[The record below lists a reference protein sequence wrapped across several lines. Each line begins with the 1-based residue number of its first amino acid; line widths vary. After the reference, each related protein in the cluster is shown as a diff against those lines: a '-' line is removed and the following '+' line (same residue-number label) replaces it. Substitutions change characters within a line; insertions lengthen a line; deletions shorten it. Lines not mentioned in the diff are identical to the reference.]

1 VSNPLKYVTSTP
13 TGALRHANLGVGV
26 ASIQY
31 DETFTSGLN
40 PSNLTT
46 YYLVYEPVNGASTR
60 IYAPAN
66 STELIQ
72 LAKSKGST
80 ETTESGALT
89 WLSDNG
95 YYPANRVL
103 DNVVTDGLKFL
114 VDSTTLISFPGSGD
128 NWLDLSGE
136 AEDGVI
142 NNGPVFDEDSRALDF
157 DGVDDYVEIDS
168 TIGLGNPCTVIV
180 VANVESSGN
189 YTMFAPN
196 SNGVD
201 NWLGTNGTQLELFA
215 TQTADTNNF
224 VLRGS
229 GLAIGNFQQLAC
241 TIDGDTAKVWIN
253 GEEKNSTTRT
263 FTIGGWSSTG
273 AIGRRGVISQRYF
286 PGKIASVIGYNKA
299 LTQAEINQNYYKGS
313 IVTDDLKFS
322 LNPNNLV
329 SFEPGTTAVYNLTG
343 SFSAATGDAVLTN
356 GVGFSDVANGVWN
369 FDGVD
374 DCIDTPSLIGTDLE
388 FLSNPPDTGGLTYSI
403 WSYNESGTSYY
414 LLSTGAQTSSTGIAL
429 SYQAGSGFVSLDTGN
444 KEMSL
449 GISSHWPL
457 NEWVQF
463 TFVKDDL
470 KWYFYKN
477 GTQIGNGDISGNSSQ
492 SDLQS
497 TLRIAGPNNST
508 CCRFDGQVGDLLVYE
523 RALTS
528 TEVQQNYNA
537 NVKKYT

>member
-299 LTQAEINQNYYKGS
+299 LTQAEINQNYYQGP
-313 IVTDDLKFS
+313 IVTDNLKFS
-322 LNPNNLV
+322 LDASNLI
-329 SFEPGTTAVYNLTG
+329 SFEPGTTAAFSLTG
-343 SFSAATGDAVLTN
+343 SSGAAAGDGVLTN
-356 GVGFSDVANGVWN
+356 GVGFSNSSNGAWD

-374 DCIDTPSLIGTDLE
+374 DYILYSSTQDVGTVFTVNFWIKPNGKARQSIVANGYPYQTNKGFFIACPGNTTNSDSF
-388 FLSNPPDTGGLTYSI
+388 FLSLGADDNYATAANGSLTQGVWQMVTCRVNGPGNLMKLYVNGTETNYSHQDNGNTTLQYDTGDFLTGRRTLASSDFLESPVSCI
-403 WSYNESGTSYY
+403 QMYN
-414 LLSTGAQTSSTGIAL
+414 
-429 SYQAGSGFVSLDTGN
+429 
-444 KEMSL
+444 
-449 GISSHWPL
+449 
-457 NEWVQF
+457 
-463 TFVKDDL
+463 
-470 KWYFYKN
+470 
-477 GTQIGNGDISGNSSQ
+477 
-492 SDLQS
+492 
-497 TLRIAGPNNST
+497 
-508 CCRFDGQVGDLLVYE
+508 
-523 RALTS
+523 RALT
-528 TEVQQNYNA
+528 EEEIQQNYNA
-537 NVKKYT
+537 NVKKFT